1 MSKKERT
8 TKPVKKESL
17 NVLLSIL
24 KAVKTCISLS
34 VDTDSYNYLMVET
47 TKKIQTGSIVLNLR
61 ISSKDDVDNCR
72 YLVFVFNRDDKTGLI
87 HSFIMDGNNQNPS
100 ILFALTD
107 NYPVNKLERYVPSII
122 SSTQNMIK

>member
-1 MSKKERT
+1 MNKKDKI

-34 VDTDSYNYLMVET
+34 VDTESYNYLITES
-47 TKKIQTGSIVLNLR
+47 TKKIQIGSIVLNLR

-72 YLVFVFNRDDKTGLI
+72 YLVFVFNRDGKTGLI
-87 HSFIMDGNNQNPS
+87 HSFVMDGNNQNPS
-100 ILFALTD
+100 ILFASTD
-107 NYPVNKLERYVPSII
+107 IYPVSKLERYVPSII